1 MEIGIVGLPLSGK
14 TTIFNALTGSS
25 VEVDRYGGKRE
36 THRAVVAVPD
46 SRLETLAKI
55 FQPEKVTPAT
65 VEFVDT
71 AGVQRAA
78 RKRASLDDE
87 LLGYLRT
94 VDEIMLILRAF
105 RNPDVPHPEGS
116 IDPVRD
122 ATQLLAD
129 FLLSDLAI
137 VESRVARLEKTVPK
151 TKNEAEAF
159 ELEVLRRFQATL
171 EAEKPLRALEITPEE
186 EKAVRGYGFLTLKPT
201 MLVLNIDEADIGSE
215 TRWKEALAEIAHW
228 PGTAVEAVCGQIEM
242 EIAQLEPED
251 RKAFLEDLGL
261 QEPAMSRLI
270 RASYDLLGLVTF
282 FTHESKEVRAWTTK
296 IGATAPQAA
305 GEIHT
310 DFEKGF
316 IRAEVTAYD
325 DFIAFNGENG
335 AKEAGKLRLE
345 GKEYIVQDGD
355 VMHFRFNV

>member
-78 RKRASLDDE
+78 RKRAGLDDE

-282 FTHESKEVRAWTTK
+282 FTHESKEVRAWTIPVGT
-296 IGATAPQAA
+296 TALRAA
-305 GEIHT
+305 GT
-310 DFEKGF
+310 
-316 IRAEVTAYD
+316 
-325 DFIAFNGENG
+325 IA
-335 AKEAGKLRLE
+335 R
-345 GKEYIVQDGD
+345 
-355 VMHFRFNV
+355 H